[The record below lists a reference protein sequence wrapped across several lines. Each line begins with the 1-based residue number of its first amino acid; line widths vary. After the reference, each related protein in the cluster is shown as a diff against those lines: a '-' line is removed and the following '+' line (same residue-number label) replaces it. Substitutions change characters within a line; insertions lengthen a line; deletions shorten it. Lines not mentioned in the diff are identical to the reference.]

1 MSLYLLY
8 IHGSS
13 AARQPEVSLR
23 DSGLVHSGS
32 DLYNYIGMAQSKHIP
47 LRPRSAKFSQLKFK
61 PSSAFPNEPSRSQE
75 SQISAVL
82 EDLSDYDASRGGLLS
97 PH

>member
-1 MSLYLLY
+1 MSPYLLY
-8 IHGSS
+8 IHGLS

-32 DLYNYIGMAQSKHIP
+32 DLYNYIGMAQSNRH
-47 LRPRSAKFSQLKFK
+47 RSAKFSQLKFK

-75 SQISAVL
+75 NQISAVL